1 MKYLKYIITMS
12 IFLYPYNVFSQSI
25 STFKA
30 AVEINDQ
37 IITNYEIAQRIKMLQ
52 TFGAN
57 SIINIDVINSL
68 IDESLYSI
76 AAIELE
82 VIASEA
88 EIDEALEN
96 FAKRGDL
103 TKKDLLAYLES
114 RNIAQE
120 TLLAYISSGLTKRKV
135 IQKKFINNMIISQND
150 LASEI
155 DTERLLSRNNSN
167 IFEYIELSFVE
178 NTNSKKSLKVLSS
191 IDKMVDNCLDLQSAV
206 KKYEKINLIIKKM
219 KKKDLERNISI
230 KLNNLDIYETNIFKK
245 SNNKIYLLMLCSRNS
260 DIDDISLETIR
271 NEIFD
276 TRIKKL
282 GNAYIQE
289 LRGEAFINIK

>member
-219 KKKDLERNISI
+219 KKKDLESNISI

>member
-1 MKYLKYIITMS
+1 M
-12 IFLYPYNVFSQSI
+12 
-25 STFKA
+25 
-30 AVEINDQ
+30 EINDQ

-219 KKKDLERNISI
+219 KKKDLESNISI